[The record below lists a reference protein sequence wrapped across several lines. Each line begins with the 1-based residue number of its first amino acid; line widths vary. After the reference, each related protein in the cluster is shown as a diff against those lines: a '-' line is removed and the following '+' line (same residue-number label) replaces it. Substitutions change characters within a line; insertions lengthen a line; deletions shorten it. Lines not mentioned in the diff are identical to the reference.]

1 MNFHENACETLKIY
15 QIKQNKSIVY
25 MIFIKNLKI
34 RICLVCNRTTEIVWV
49 HGHGQCSFCKTNIDP
64 CCSGETAEREGGSP
78 LNESV
83 GIGSEATELKS
94 L

>member
-1 MNFHENACETLKIY
+1 MLIGKYKI
-15 QIKQNKSIVY
+15 
-25 MIFIKNLKI
+25 
-34 RICLVCNRTTEIVWV
+34 CPACNRATEIVWV

-78 LNESV
+78 LNESAR
-83 GIGSEATELKS
+83 IGSEATGLRN

>member
-1 MNFHENACETLKIY
+1 MTNRQIQICSACHKA
-15 QIKQNKSIVY
+15 
-25 MIFIKNLKI
+25 
-34 RICLVCNRTTEIVWV
+34 TEIVWV

-64 CCSGETAEREGGSP
+64 CCSGETAEWEGGSP

-83 GIGSEATELKS
+83 EIGREATGLRN

>member
-1 MNFHENACETLKIY
+1 MVKREVL
-15 QIKQNKSIVY
+15 
-25 MIFIKNLKI
+25 
-34 RICLVCNRTTEIVWV
+34 ICPACNRATEIVFI

-64 CCSGETAEREGGSP
+64 CCREETAEREGESP

-83 GIGSEATELKS
+83 GIGSEATGLRN